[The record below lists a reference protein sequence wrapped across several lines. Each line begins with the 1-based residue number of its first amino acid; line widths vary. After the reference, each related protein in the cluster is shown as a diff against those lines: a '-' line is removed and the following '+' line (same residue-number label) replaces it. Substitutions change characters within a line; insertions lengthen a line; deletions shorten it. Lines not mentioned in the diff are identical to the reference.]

1 MSFST
6 AFTISQSALSPS
18 NVTATD
24 TSTGVDAAITQRRIF
39 FQTTQGTYLVE
50 SGTIT
55 SYEQWALANTSET
68 WNILT
73 TDQALSITVQWL
85 DVSNNV
91 LYTLTQV
98 FCLAEFNK
106 QFFYYL
112 IQQQAL
118 TPSILQDTNY
128 FSNIATYWALITGAI
143 QAIEIGA
150 DINASQNCLNQA
162 TNMMTNQQLFF

>member
-1 MSFST
+1 MALSP

-18 NVTATD
+18 NITATD
-24 TSTGVDAAITQRRIF
+24 TSTGSDGAITSRRIY
-39 FQTTQGTYLVE
+39 FQTSQGTYLVE
-50 SGTIT
+50 SGTST
-55 SYEQWALANTSET
+55 DYEVWSYSDSSET
-68 WNILT
+68 FNVLT

-91 LYTLTQV
+91 LYSLTQV
-98 FCLAEFNK
+98 FCLSEFNQ

-118 TPSILQDTNY
+118 TPNIIQDSNY
-128 FSNIATYWALITGAI
+128 FSNIANYWMNITGAI

-150 DINASQNCLNQA
+150 DVSASQNCLNRATYMMDNQA
-162 TNMMTNQQLFF
+162 NFF

>member
-1 MSFST
+1 MPIVP
-6 AFTISQSALSPS
+6 AFTISQSSIAPS

-24 TSTGVDAAITQRRIF
+24 TSTGSDVSITSRRIF
-39 FQTTQGTYLVE
+39 FQTTLGTYLVE
-50 SGTIT
+50 TGTST
-55 SYEQWALANTSET
+55 QYESWAYADSSDT

-85 DVSNNV
+85 DVSNNI

-98 FCLAEFNK
+98 FCLAAYNK

-112 IQQQAL
+112 GQQQAL
-118 TPSILQDTNY
+118 TPGIIQDSNY
-128 FSNIATYWALITGAI
+128 FSNMATYWMLITGAI

-150 DINASQNCLNQA
+150 DVASSQNCLNAA
-162 TNMMTNQQLFF
+162 TQMMQNQSYYF